1 MQGAAIPHEVPG
13 VVPAPGRDTHVS
25 PYAAGPIPASA
36 GDPSGA
42 APRGVSGTDYQGV
55 SSQTRSAG
63 RVHAGPCSAETF
75 WEDVN
80 AGRIRLSRWEDQFVW
95 DCRAAGAWWS
105 HIAQAILERR
115 ARRREIVAKARKGRE
130 RARVLRWREEYRVEK
145 REKREQA
152 AR

>member
-1 MQGAAIPHEVPG
+1 MLCDPIASKGA
-13 VVPAPGRDTHVS
+13 
-25 PYAAGPIPASA
+25 
-36 GDPSGA
+36 DPSGA

-75 WEDVN
+75 WEAVN

-130 RARVLRWREEYRVEK
+130 RARVLRWREEYR
-145 REKREQA
+145 RERATQSRNPQGES
-152 AR
+152 

>member
-42 APRGVSGTDYQGV
+42 APRRVSGTDYQGV
-55 SSQTRSAG
+55 SSQTLPGVSNDVG
-63 RVHAGPCSAETF
+63 GFFDRVARGE
-75 WEDVN
+75 E
-80 AGRIRLSRWEDQFVW
+80 RLSRWEDQFVW

-130 RARVLRWREEYRVEK
+130 RSCVLRWREEYR
-145 REKREQA
+145 RERREQA